1 MGDLKLAGLIELP
14 WWAYVL
20 VALGFTHITIAAV
33 TLYLHRHQ
41 THRALDLHPLVAHF
55 FRFWLWLTTGMVT
68 KQWVAVHR
76 KHHARVETAEDPH
89 SPLVLGIRRVL
100 WRGAEL
106 YRAAADDRQ
115 LVARYGHNTPEDWLE
130 RRIYAAHPG
139 AGITLMLLIDVA
151 LFGAPGLTIWAVQMM
166 WIPFFAAGV
175 INGIGH
181 YWGYRNFELGDTS
194 TNIIPWGFLIGGE
207 ELHNNH
213 HAFASSAKFSSRRWE
228 FDLGW
233 GYIRL
238 LQALRLARVKK
249 IAPVPKQKTGKN
261 GIDLDT
267 VHAVVANH
275 LHVMAHY
282 ARDVVTRVYR
292 EELRR
297 AAAES
302 RTLLKPLKKWLK
314 RDSSR
319 LDAQTRARMALGLA
333 HSRALDE
340 VYQFKLRLQA
350 LWTEKTMSHEAL
362 LAALQEWC
370 RQAEATGI
378 QALRDFALSLRR
390 YSLFTA

>member
-1 MGDLKLAGLIELP
+1 LTGLLELP
-14 WWAYVL
+14 WWADVL
-20 VALGFTHITIAAV
+20 VTLALTHVTIAAV

-41 THRALDLHPLVAHF
+41 THRALDLHPLASHF

-76 KHHARVETAEDPH
+76 KHHACVETRDDPH
-89 SPLVLGIRRVL
+89 SPLVLGIREVL

-106 YRAAADDRQ
+106 YRAAAADPE
-115 LVARYGHNTPEDWLE
+115 LLARYGHNTPEDWLE
-130 RRIYAAHPG
+130 RRVYAAHPT
-139 AGITLMLLIDVA
+139 AGVALMLLIDLA
-151 LFGAPGLTIWAVQMM
+151 LFGAPGLTMWAVQMM

-175 INGIGH
+175 INGAGH
-181 YWGYRNFELGDTS
+181 HWGYRNFELGDTS
-194 TNIIPWGFLIGGE
+194 TNIIPWGVLIGGE

-213 HAFASSAKFSSRRWE
+213 HAFASSAKFSCRRFE

-233 GYIRL
+233 CYIRL
-238 LQALRLARVKK
+238 LQVLRLARVRKL
-249 IAPVPKQKTGKN
+249 APVPRLQIDKS

-267 VHAVVANH
+267 VRALMAAR

-282 ARDVVTRVYR
+282 ARDVLTRVYR
-292 EELRR
+292 EELRQ

-302 RTLLKPLKKWLK
+302 RALLKPLKQWLK
-314 RDSSR
+314 RDRSR
-319 LDAQTRARMALGLA
+319 LDAWARARMDLGLA
-333 HSRALDE
+333 HSRALAE

-390 YSLFTA
+390 YSLQPSPVGD